1 MSSAR
6 KSVKGVE
13 NKGGLTG
20 RRKRQ
25 ETLLCIRKAK
35 KEDVYTTRRNLKANR
50 PKGTIDAEHNAANS
64 TGLDGTSKKELLE
77 NIAARS
83 QSLLIGTV
91 SACNDPLPM

>member
-25 ETLLCIRKAK
+25 ETLLGIRKAK
-35 KEDVYTTRRNLKANR
+35 KEDVYATRRNLKANR
-50 PKGTIDAEHNAANS
+50 PKGTIDEENNAVNPTGSDANS
-64 TGLDGTSKKELLE
+64 KKDLLD

-83 QSLLIGTV
+83 QSLLIGTT
-91 SACNDPLPM
+91 ATYNDEFSL